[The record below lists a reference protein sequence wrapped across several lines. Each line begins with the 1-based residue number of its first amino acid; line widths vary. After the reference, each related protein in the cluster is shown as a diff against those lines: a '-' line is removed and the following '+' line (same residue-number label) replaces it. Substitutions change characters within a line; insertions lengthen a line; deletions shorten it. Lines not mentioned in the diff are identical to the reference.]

1 MDIENTQI
9 LQRIPVGLGKSSG
22 PAFGLPISNIPDT
35 YPLNTGACERLQ
47 SRKRTKK
54 NIDFNEDDFLESLN
68 NLYINKNQSILSTLF
83 NKIEKLE
90 KKFDN
95 IDKLSIKIDNLEKNI
110 EKMTIEKDYIIDN
123 LKEEIKELRIEINY
137 NSSSDKNSHKIND
150 YFY

>member
-1 MDIENTQI
+1 MNTDMDIENIQI
-9 LQRIPVGLGKSSG
+9 S
-22 PAFGLPISNIPDT
+22 
-35 YPLNTGACERLQ
+35 Q
-47 SRKRTKK
+47 SRKRTKT
-54 NIDFNEDDFLESLN
+54 NIDFSEDDFIESLN
-68 NLYINKNQSILSTLF
+68 DLYINKNKSILSTLF

-123 LKEEIKELRIEINY
+123 LKEEIKELRQEINY
-137 NSSSDKNSHKIND
+137 NSSSDNNHKIND